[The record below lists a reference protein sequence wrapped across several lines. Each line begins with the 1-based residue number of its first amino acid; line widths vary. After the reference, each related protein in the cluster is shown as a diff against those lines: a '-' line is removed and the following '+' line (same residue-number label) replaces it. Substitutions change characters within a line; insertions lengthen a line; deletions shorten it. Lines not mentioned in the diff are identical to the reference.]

1 MTTRTMSAISL
12 VLAAGLLTA
21 AVAARRDDA
30 DALIAGRQA
39 AFKLSGATFGGM
51 KATIDAGG
59 DVTKLGN
66 AAKALT
72 EWAHALPGM
81 FPPGSDGGATKALP
95 AVWSDRAGFEKAAAT
110 YEAETQKLGDLAR
123 AGDSA
128 GVAAQWTVLKG
139 ACSACHDKYRQ
150 PDKPRG

>member
-1 MTTRTMSAISL
+1 MMTSTISTIGL
-12 VLAAGLLTA
+12 LAAAGLLTA

-66 AAKALT
+66 SAKALA
-72 EWAHALPGM
+72 EWAHAIPGM
-81 FPPGSDGGATKALP
+81 FPPGSDGGATHALP
-95 AVWSDRAGFEKAAAT
+95 TIWSDRAGFEKAAAT
-110 YEAETQKLGDLAR
+110 YEAEATKLGDLAR

-128 GVAAQWTVLKG
+128 GVATQWTIVKD

>member
-1 MTTRTMSAISL
+1 MTRTASAIGL
-12 VLAAGLLTA
+12 LLAAGILSA
-21 AVAARRDDA
+21 AASSRRGDA
-30 DALIAGRQA
+30 DQLIAGRQA

-51 KATIDAGG
+51 KAVIDAEG
-59 DVTKLGN
+59 DVTRLGG

-72 EWAHALPGM
+72 DWAHALPGM

-95 AVWSDRAGFEKAAAT
+95 AVWSDRAGFEKAAAA
-110 YEAETQKLGDLAR
+110 YEVEGRKLGDLAQ
-123 AGDSA
+123 AGDKA
-128 GVAAQWTVLKG
+128 GFAAQWAVVRG